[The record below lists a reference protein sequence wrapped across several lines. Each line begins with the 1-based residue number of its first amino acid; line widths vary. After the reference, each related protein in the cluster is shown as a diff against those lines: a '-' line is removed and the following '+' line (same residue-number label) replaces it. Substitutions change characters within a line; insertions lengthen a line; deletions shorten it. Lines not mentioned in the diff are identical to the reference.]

1 MSMKA
6 LFAAMLVV
14 VAWVMPARA
23 STVDYQA
30 FAKFTLSSDAILGDA
45 TYVTIDP
52 ADLSTGSAFVLNDAT
67 GSIHAGITRTPLYTT
82 EFSSAQLKM
91 THLPTPPIKSQ
102 CVTEITGS
110 LRPSC
115 RSAGEYWISFFG
127 VNGSRNLFYA
137 MDSSVTTEYAQRS
150 FLPDSEGYYP
160 RDRTGAFR
168 LEASD
173 GATLFENAWT
183 LETLSS
189 PSCSPCAVISPP
201 AAVPVPAAL
210 PLLAS
215 GLATFG
221 FMGWCRK
228 RKTAV
233 DA

>member
-1 MSMKA
+1 MKA

-52 ADLSTGSAFVLNDAT
+52 ADLSTGSAFVLNDLRV
-67 GSIHAGITRTPLYTT
+67 SIYSDITRTPLYTT
-82 EFSSAQLKM
+82 DFSAAQIKM
-91 THLPTPPIKSQ
+91 TPIGTTTINAHLVDEVTVSLPPWF
-102 CVTEITGS
+102 
-110 LRPSC
+110 L
-115 RSAGEYWISFFG
+115 SAGEYWISFFG